1 MLRKTIWRSKD
12 LARTEQASRHLYE
25 LEQELKKNHCP
36 RLEAHILR
44 LKVAWGRACRAPDP
58 KHQAA

>member
-1 MLRKTIWRSKD
+1 MLRKTRPEARD
-12 LARTEQASRHLYE
+12 LGRGCQVNH
-25 LEQELKKNHCP
+25 LEQLESELKKNPCP
-36 RLEAHILR
+36 KLEAHILR

>member
-1 MLRKTIWRSKD
+1 MLRKTIWKSKD
-12 LARTEQASRHLYE
+12 LARARQASCHLDE
-25 LEQELKKNHCP
+25 LEQELKKSHCP

-44 LKVAWGRACRAPDP
+44 LKVAWGRACKAPDP

>member
-1 MLRKTIWRSKD
+1 MLRTQWRARD
-12 LARTEQASRHLYE
+12 VARTATQSRHLE
-25 LEQELKKNHCP
+25 QLEQELKKNP
-36 RLEAHILR
+36 NPQLRAHILR

>member
-1 MLRKTIWRSKD
+1 MLRKTLWRAKD
-12 LARTEQASRHLYE
+12 VSQAPQANH
-25 LEQELKKNHCP
+25 LEQLERELKKNPCP
-36 RLEAHILR
+36 RLEDHILR

>member
-1 MLRKTIWRSKD
+1 MLQRTIWRSKD
-12 LARTEQASRHLYE
+12 LARTKQASHLDT
-25 LEQELKKNHCP
+25 LERELKKNPCK
-36 RLEAHILR
+36 RLEEHILR

>member
-1 MLRKTIWRSKD
+1 MLRRTLWR
-12 LARTEQASRHLYE
+12 ARDVANAPQARHLE
-25 LEQELKKNHCP
+25 QLEQELKKNPCK
-36 RLEAHILR
+36 RLEDHILR